1 MSRETTILRGR
12 AFAEQG
18 MVDACQIRR
27 QTGET
32 TTGGVITPTWTSLYD
47 GKCRVQVRSQI
58 QSGAQSNVGEAA
70 VILEHL
76 EVQLPASVVG
86 LQEGD
91 QVTVTASLGD
101 PDLVARVF
109 RVRDV
114 LSKSHLTSRRVT
126 VTEITS

>member
-1 MSRETTILRGR
+1 MSRETATRRGR
-12 AFAEQG
+12 QMAENG

-47 GKCRVQVRSQI
+47 GPCRVQMRSITGGQ
-58 QSGAQSNVGEAA
+58 ATVGEAA
-70 VILEHL
+70 VILERL
-76 EVQLPASVVG
+76 EVQLPVTVVG

-91 QVTVTASLGD
+91 QVTVTASMGD

-126 VTEITS
+126 VTEVTS